1 MFNEKESVK
10 VGQLGEILS
19 LDAGTL
25 TPLLKRLEKEGYYI
39 VSVDTDISYS
49 GSAGYQVIGTIVYEE
64 EYDDDSDD
72 FKIPD
77 TIGFVDFCPGESLP
91 SSETTEA

>member
-1 MFNEKESVK
+1 MIKYKKRVK
-10 VGQLGEILS
+10 VFVSTKG
-19 LDAGTL
+19 
-25 TPLLKRLEKEGYYI
+25 LLLQDRINEELERLEKEGYYI

-64 EYDDDSDD
+64 EYVDDSDD

-77 TIGFVDFCPGESLP
+77 TLGFIDFSPGEPAP
-91 SSETTEA
+91 SFEETEA

>member
-1 MFNEKESVK
+1 MIKYKKRVK
-10 VGQLGEILS
+10 VFVSTKG
-19 LDAGTL
+19 
-25 TPLLKRLEKEGYYI
+25 LLLQDRINEELERLEKEGYYI
-39 VSVDTDISYS
+39 LSVDTDISYS

-64 EYDDDSDD
+64 EYVDDSDD

-77 TIGFVDFCPGESLP
+77 TSGFVAFYPGESLP

>member
-1 MFNEKESVK
+1 MIKYKKRVK
-10 VGQLGEILS
+10 VFVSTKG
-19 LDAGTL
+19 
-25 TPLLKRLEKEGYYI
+25 LLLQDRINEELERLEKEGYYI

>member
-1 MFNEKESVK
+1 MIKYKKRVK
-10 VGQLGEILS
+10 VFVSTKG
-19 LDAGTL
+19 
-25 TPLLKRLEKEGYYI
+25 LLLQDRINEELERLEKEGYYI

-64 EYDDDSDD
+64 EYVDDSDD
-72 FKIPD
+72 FKMPD
-77 TIGFVDFCPGESLP
+77 TLGFIDFCPGESVS